1 MSEEQKKKP
10 RKVMPFELTIELRV
24 PIVLTGTE
32 KTEIT
37 EINLREPNVDEISKF
52 LKKNQK
58 ENAVDTVKY
67 LISIISGV
75 PQPVIDRMG
84 ATDYYKAQD
93 YLLYFLSPPD
103 EDDPEGNEVGS
114 P

>member
-10 RKVMPFELTIELRV
+10 RKVMPFEMTIELRE
-24 PIVLTGTE
+24 PIKLTGSEET
-32 KTEIT
+32 TYT
-37 EINLREPNVDEISKF
+37 EINLREPNVSQISQF

-75 PQPVIDRMG
+75 PIPVIERIG
-84 ATDYYKAQD
+84 ATDFYKAQQ
-93 YLLYFLSPPD
+93 YLLFFLNPPD
-103 EDDPEGNEVGS
+103 EDDAEGNVAAS
-114 P
+114 Q